1 MISWIQK
8 YFQSHFRVIFAV
20 LLGIIIISFVFTIG
34 AAPGISRGDE
44 RLRERD
50 FFGYNLA
57 SNEDQA
63 RIGNDA
69 SISADLQL
77 GGFSGLTGDQL
88 QNYALQRAATL
99 HLADQWHIPAATTAE
114 ITEAIKKLRMFMG
127 PDGQFNAKA
136 YADFRDGLKSNP
148 RALTE
153 ADIARVLGD
162 DIRAEKVNALLGG
175 PGYVLP
181 SDVRLQLSRID
192 TSWTLATAS
201 ADYSTFAPDIK
212 PTDAELTQF
221 FEQSGGR
228 YDIQPRVV
236 ATFVDFPA
244 LTYLPSVAVTDAEVR
259 AYYDANPARFPKPT
273 DPNAKAPPA
282 PSTPDADFAAVKA
295 SVEGMLK
302 FDRARQMAIKAA
314 SDAALALYEQRI
326 TSGPALDKF
335 LADRKLTMR
344 NLAPFSRESGPA
356 ELGGSP
362 EVTEAAFRLGEGR
375 TVSDALGTPTG
386 ALILFWKE
394 TQPVRKPLLTE
405 VRDRVASD
413 YIESEKR
420 RRFVELGKTAK
431 TQIEARLKAGDSFEQ
446 AVTAAGNATGLKFE
460 TKTLPAFTLREPPTD
475 ADRSLFGAL
484 ERLEKGQVSDMV
496 VNPDKG
502 HFVYAVDKKMPDVS
516 EANPKYAETRTQL
529 ASFSNRLGAAGYV
542 SELVERELARTEP
555 KLP

>member
-20 LLGIIIISFVFTIG
+20 LLGVIIISFVFTIG
-34 AAPGISRGDE
+34 AAPGIGRGDG
-44 RLRERD
+44 RLLERD

-63 RIGNDA
+63 RLGGDA
-69 SISADLQL
+69 NISADLQL
-77 GGFSGLTGDQL
+77 GGFSGLTGEQL
-88 QNYALQRAATL
+88 QNYAFQRAATL
-99 HLADQWHIPAATTAE
+99 YLADQWHIPAATTEE
-114 ITEAIKKLRMFMG
+114 IKAAIQKLRMFTG
-127 PDGQFNAKA
+127 QDGQFNAKA

-162 DIRAEKVNALLGG
+162 DIRAEKVNRLLGG

-181 SDVRLQLSRID
+181 SDVRMQLTRID
-192 TSWTLATAS
+192 TAWTLATAS

-244 LTYLPSVAVTDAEVR
+244 LNYLPSITVTDAEVR
-259 AYYDANPARFPKPT
+259 AYYDANPSRFPKPA
-273 DPNAKAPPA
+273 DPNAKTPPA

-302 FDRARQMAIKAA
+302 FDRARQMAVKAA
-314 SDAALALYEQRI
+314 SDAALALYEQKI
-326 TSGPALDKF
+326 SGGPALDKF
-335 LADRKLTMR
+335 LAEKKLTMR
-344 NLAPFSRESGPA
+344 NLAPFSRETGPA

-375 TVSDALGTPTG
+375 VVSDALATPTG

-394 TQPVRKPLLTE
+394 TQPVRKPLFTE
-405 VRDRVASD
+405 VRDRVSSD
-413 YIESEKR
+413 FIESEKR

-431 TQIEARLKAGDSFEQ
+431 AQIEARLKAGDSFEQ
-446 AVTAAGNATGLKFE
+446 AVTAAGNSTGLKFE
-460 TKTLPAFTLREPPTD
+460 VKTLPAFALREPPAD
-475 ADRSLFGAL
+475 ADRSLLGAL

-496 VNPDKG
+496 INPDKG
-502 HFVYAVDKKMPDVS
+502 HFVYAVDKKVPDVS
-516 EANPKYAETRTQL
+516 ESNPKYAETRTQL
-529 ASFSNRLGAAGYV
+529 ANFGTRLGASAYV
-542 SELVERELARTEP
+542 SEMVEKELARTEP